1 MEVKGRAAGRRHKLR
16 TDSHKGGTAVCV
28 TVDIREQSPF
38 SFERPRYE
46 GLTVEVGTLAFGGYS
61 LVGLTDKVAV
71 ECKSRPDLVACLGR
85 KRALVATRSSAGCL
99 RRGRGSNLVG
109 SSGREVPQQDIA
121 ALGLP
126 ERAGL
131 RRRGVQN
138 RGNSCR
144 YPTVLHEMEGMA
156 CGSVPF
162 PFPSQYWTRKAPSP
176 PIFYGTKHMEVQEI
190 TANIP
195 ALHFWT

>member
-1 MEVKGRAAGRRHKLR
+1 M
-16 TDSHKGGTAVCV
+16 CV